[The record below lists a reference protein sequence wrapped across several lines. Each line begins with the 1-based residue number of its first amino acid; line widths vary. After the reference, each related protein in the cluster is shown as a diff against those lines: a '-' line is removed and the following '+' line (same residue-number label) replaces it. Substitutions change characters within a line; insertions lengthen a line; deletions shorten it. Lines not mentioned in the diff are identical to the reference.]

1 MSSESSIPNDQIID
15 NSVMLLQRC
24 TKLLKRLL
32 AYLEDPLNA
41 NTVEEFLI
49 AVELISQA
57 DTLANK
63 LMRLVKN
70 KGNECERG

>member
-1 MSSESSIPNDQIID
+1 MSPESSIPNDQIID

-49 AVELISQA
+49 AVELIFQA

>member
-49 AVELISQA
+49 AVELIFQA